1 MKLRLDW
8 ADLPK
13 PFNWKN
19 DQPNPQL
26 DITVAS
32 IFGHRYAVRVV
43 QF

>member
-1 MKLRLDW
+1 MKPWLDW
-8 ADLPK
+8 ADLPE
-13 PFNWKN
+13 PFDWKN

-32 IFGHRYAVRVV
+32 NFAHRYAVRVV

>member
-1 MKLRLDW
+1 MKPWLDW
-8 ADLPK
+8 ADLPE

-19 DQPNPQL
+19 NQPDSQP
-26 DITVAS
+26 DVTVAS